1 MLRLIPYSLKIP
13 LLQRAFS
20 PARNVGAVTPNR
32 SQSSHSLMAVA
43 AILEGRNTL
52 PHSSIVMMSL
62 FISYAICVLP
72 NDWFS
77 LSPSIVR
84 SWSIFCVVIF
94 AYSWVVTMF
103 VCPNTRLTLSIGIPL
118 LRARVANPCL
128 AQWKERS
135 NMSNGNEKKAQRNLL
150 VINYFSIFFN
160 MSKTQKSEAY

>member
-1 MLRLIPYSLKIP
+1 MLQLSDMRMVRLISYSLNVP
-13 LLQRAFS
+13 LLQRAFI
-20 PARNVGAVTPNR
+20 PARMVGAVALNN

-43 AILEGRNTL
+43 AILEGKNTL
-52 PHSSIVMMSL
+52 PYSSIVIISL

-77 LSPSIVR
+77 LSPNIVR

-128 AQWKERS
+128 EQ
-135 NMSNGNEKKAQRNLL
+135 
-150 VINYFSIFFN
+150 
-160 MSKTQKSEAY
+160 